1 MQIPE
6 SLVADVY
13 KAVEIAAKTGKVK
26 KGVNETTKALEREK
40 AKFVVIADDVTPK
53 EITMHLPLLAEEK
66 KVTYVSV
73 PSKAELGKA
82 AGIKVPTSAIA
93 VLDEGDAKSL
103 IEGIEAKLKELNK
116 ENA

>member
-40 AKFVVIADDVTPK
+40 AKFVVIAEDVSPK
-53 EITMHLPLLAEEK
+53 EITMHLPLLSEEK
-66 KVTYVSV
+66 KTPYVTV

-82 AGIKVPTSAIA
+82 AGIKVPTSSIAI
-93 VLDEGDAKSL
+93 LEEGDAKDL
-103 IEGIEAKLKELNK
+103 IKTIVDKLEELNK
-116 ENA
+116 EK

>member
-1 MQIPE
+1 MEIPE

-40 AKFVVIADDVTPK
+40 AKFVVIAGDVSPK
-53 EITMHLPLLAEEK
+53 EITMHLPLLSEEK
-66 KVTYVSV
+66 KVPYVTV

-82 AGIKVPTSAIA
+82 AGIKVPTSSIAI
-93 VLDEGDAKSL
+93 LEEGDAKDL
-103 IEGIEAKLKELNK
+103 IKTIVDKLEELNK
-116 ENA
+116 EK